1 MIEPTSE
8 ESSENKIVFNSLEE
22 GYKIPNIIHYTFCTE
37 TNIPNEM
44 KIVIDHNKKM
54 CNNCT
59 FTFYNDNDCDDFIK
73 VNFDDEVYNAYNR
86 INPVYGA
93 MKADFFRYCVL
104 YKTGG
109 IYIDIKSIIK
119 YPIFELINKT
129 DICIL
134 DYPRTSYESWRKY
147 TLPTF
152 EQWLLIFA
160 PGHPYLMSMIKLMIH
175 YINIQYE
182 PTIKFMPY
190 LTTKEKIL
198 NITGPDAF
206 AKAIFMYING
216 IKKTDKVLH
225 RNIDYKKYFKINYS
239 ENYKQMYKM
248 NNKTHYSDLNVPFYK
263 NPVYNNHPH
272 SHFTYSN
279 VKSPRKN
286 LNLMK

>member
-1 MIEPTSE
+1 MIETTDE
-8 ESSENKIVFNSLEE
+8 ISENKIIFNALKE

-44 KIVIDHNKKM
+44 KLVIEHNKKM
-54 CNNCT
+54 CDNCT
-59 FTFYNDNDCDDFIK
+59 FIFYNDNDCDEFIK
-73 VNFDDEVYNAYNR
+73 ANFDEEVYNAYNS

-119 YPIFELINKT
+119 CPIFKLINKT

-134 DYPRTSYESWRKY
+134 DYPRTAYERWRKY

-160 PGHPYLMSMIKLMIH
+160 PGHPYLLSMINLMVH
-175 YINIQYE
+175 YIKMHYE
-182 PTIKFMPY
+182 PVIKYIPY

-198 NITGPDAF
+198 NVTGPDAF
-206 AKAIFMYING
+206 AKAIFLYVNSHQNAG
-216 IKKTDKVLH
+216 KTLH
-225 RNIDYKKYFKINYS
+225 RNIDYKKYFKINYN

-248 NNKTHYSDLNVPFYK
+248 NDKTHYSDLNAPLYK
-263 NPVYNNHPH
+263 NQVKYEIK
-272 SHFTYSN
+272 STAFTYSN
-279 VKSPRKN
+279 IKTPRKN

>member
-1 MIEPTSE
+1 MIESTDE
-8 ESSENKIVFNSLEE
+8 ISENNIEFNSLEE
-22 GYKIPNIIHYTFCTE
+22 GYKIPNIVHYTFCTE
-37 TNIPNEM
+37 TNIPNEI
-44 KIVIDHNKKM
+44 KIVIQHNKKM
-54 CNNCT
+54 CSNCK
-59 FTFYNDNDCDDFIK
+59 FIFYDDNACDEFIK
-73 VNFDDEVYNAYNR
+73 ENFDEKVYNAYNS

-119 YPIFELINKT
+119 YPIFKIIDKT

-134 DYPRTSYESWRKY
+134 DYPRTAYERWRKY

-160 PGHPYLMSMIKLMIH
+160 PGHPYLLSMINLMVHYTKIH
-175 YINIQYE
+175 YQ
-182 PTIKFMPY
+182 PTIKYIPY

-206 AKAIFMYING
+206 AKAISIYVNG
-216 IKKTDKVLH
+216 IKTTSNVLH
-225 RNIDYKKYFKINYS
+225 RNIDYKKYFKINHN

-248 NNKTHYSDLNVPFYK
+248 NNRTHYSDLNLPFYK
-263 NPVYNNHPH
+263 NQVKYENKYDAY
-272 SHFTYSN
+272 TYGN